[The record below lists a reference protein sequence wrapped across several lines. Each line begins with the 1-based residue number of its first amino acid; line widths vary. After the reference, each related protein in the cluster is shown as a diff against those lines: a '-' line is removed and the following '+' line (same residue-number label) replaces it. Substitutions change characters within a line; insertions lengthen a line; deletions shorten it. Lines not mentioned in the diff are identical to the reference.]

1 MERAERYLMKKILP
15 YIIVVVLGMVIGW
28 LCRGCFH
35 ADKTPIAQR
44 DTLVRVD
51 TIREDNPMHIKE
63 SVIDTM
69 LVVLRDTI
77 RLRDTLFLSLPFEK
91 KIYGNSEYY
100 AEVSGYR
107 PNLDYIEVYPKTR
120 VVTERTME
128 KRKMNSL
135 SAGVE
140 LGYMNGLTL
149 PIYLEYERMLQKN
162 VGIYGQMLYD
172 LNARQFGVSAGVHLQ
187 FEW

>member
-1 MERAERYLMKKILP
+1 
-15 YIIVVVLGMVIGW
+15 MVIGW

-35 ADKTPIAQR
+35 ADKTPIVQR

-51 TIREDNPMHIKE
+51 TIIEKNPILIKE

-77 RLRDTLFLSLPFEK
+77 RLRDTLFLSLPLEK

-107 PNLDYIEVYPKTR
+107 PSLDYIEVFPKTK
-120 VVTERTME
+120 VITERIVE
-128 KRKMNSL
+128 RRKMNSI

-172 LNARQFGVSAGVHLQ
+172 VNARQFGIGIGLEVSIG
-187 FEW
+187 W

>member
-1 MERAERYLMKKILP
+1 
-15 YIIVVVLGMVIGW
+15 V
-28 LCRGCFH
+28 
-35 ADKTPIAQR
+35 QR

-51 TIREDNPMHIKE
+51 TIREDNPILIKE

-77 RLRDTLFLSLPFEK
+77 RLRDTLFLSLPLEK
-91 KIYGNSEYY
+91 KIYGSSEYY

-107 PNLDYIEVYPKTR
+107 PSLDYIEVFPKTR
-120 VVTERTME
+120 VVTERIVE

-135 SAGVE
+135 SAGIE

-162 VGIYGQMLYD
+162 IGIYGQMLYD
-172 LNARQFGVSAGVHLQ
+172 PNARQFGIGLGVRVGL
-187 FEW
+187 EW

>member
-1 MERAERYLMKKILP
+1 MKK
-15 YIIVVVLGMVIGW
+15 YIILLAILVLGMVIGW

-35 ADKTPIAQR
+35 VDKTPIVQR

-51 TIREDNPMHIKE
+51 TIREDNPILIKE

-77 RLRDTLFLSLPFEK
+77 RLRDTLFLSLPLEK

-107 PNLDYIEVYPKTR
+107 PNLDYIEVFPKTR
-120 VVTERTME
+120 VVTERIVE
-128 KRKMNSL
+128 KRKMNSI

-140 LGYMNGLTL
+140 LGYMSALSI

-172 LNARQFGVSAGVHLQ
+172 VNARQFGIGLGAKVSVG
-187 FEW
+187 W

>member
-1 MERAERYLMKKILP
+1 MKK
-15 YIIVVVLGMVIGW
+15 YIILLAILVLGMVIGW

-35 ADKTPIAQR
+35 ADKTPIVQR

-51 TIREDNPMHIKE
+51 TIREDNPILIKE

-77 RLRDTLFLSLPFEK
+77 RLRDTLFLSLPLEK

-107 PNLDYIEVYPKTR
+107 PNLDYIEVFPKTR
-120 VVTERTME
+120 VVTERIVE

-140 LGYMNGLTL
+140 LGYMSALSI

-172 LNARQFGVSAGVHLQ
+172 LNARQFGIGLGAKVSIG
-187 FEW
+187 W